1 MFAQLADGAVH
12 GGDFG
17 VAFAEDIALGPG
29 YLATGFIGGESDF
42 FIGVFG
48 REVIVKSE
56 VIRKAAVG
64 LMW

>member
-17 VAFAEDIALGPG
+17 VAFAEDIALGAG
-29 YLATGFIGGESDF
+29 DWAAGFVGGEFDF

-48 REVIVKSE
+48 REVIVESE
-56 VIRKAAVG
+56 VIWQAAVG
-64 LMW
+64 LVR